1 MNVPP
6 GFVVQ
11 LVASEPEIRQPLC
24 LNFDDR
30 GRLWVLQYIQYPTP
44 AGLKPVKV
52 DQYLRTT
59 YDRVPEPP
67 PRGPKGADKITICDD
82 FDGNGHA
89 RHYKD
94 FIAGL
99 NLCSGFAIG
108 HGGVFVMQSPYLLFY
123 SDKNRDDVP
132 DGDPE
137 VLLSGFGMEDAH
149 AFANSLTWGPDG
161 WLYGVQGSTVT
172 AHVQG
177 IEFQQGVWRYHPV
190 THEFELFAEGGGN
203 LWGLDFDDDGEIFC
217 GTNASEQMLHALQGA
232 YYVKNFGK
240 HGALHNPY
248 TYGYFEHVNH
258 HGNRGHHLSTG
269 GIIYNGGTFPTE
281 FKGAYISGH
290 SLDNSVY
297 WSTVRPH
304 GSTFESTFGGELLKT
319 DDILFRAVNCRVGPD
334 GAVYVADWCDKR
346 VTHVDP
352 LDTWDRSNGR
362 VYKVQY
368 AQANTNVV
376 IPAFE
381 RESSLDLVAL
391 LNHTN
396 EWFAREAR
404 RILAERQDRFVLPR
418 LQNIVLSSTN
428 AHLQLEALWALYVSD
443 GFNEANAAKFLHHS
457 NPDIRK
463 WTVRLLGDSRLIT
476 PALRKSLVELARTEP
491 AAPVRAQLACSA
503 KRFPAADALPIIHEL
518 LLRNSDA
525 RDPCIPLLDWWAI
538 ENIAITNRNAV
549 LELFT
554 DEKLWNAPIVTG
566 TILERVAR
574 RYAAENDL
582 DACISLLRAPA
593 AHGQITKLAPVLKGI
608 DSGLAKVTS
617 TPPAFTAWVDSLP
630 GESKRDIRVVRL
642 GVRLHHEHS
651 EVIARSLIDDV
662 KTAKADR
669 IALIDSLGQNG
680 GAKFLPVLLNTL
692 RDTKSD
698 AIRNAA
704 LSSVEHYSDQTVA
717 NELIALYSH
726 ASAATRAQIVNALV
740 SRPAWAAQLITSVE
754 SKTIPAKDIS
764 IDTARQMAGSK
775 ELLPRI
781 EKIWGKIQPDSSA
794 EKQSTINRLKLVIR
808 PSGAAGRD
816 PTGNQTEGKKIFQ
829 KTCAVCH
836 TLFGEG
842 NKIGPDLTG
851 IDRKNLDS
859 LLLNIVNPSA
869 YIRPEYVN
877 FNIETKDDQN
887 LSGLVVDSS
896 PASVTILDRNNQKH
910 IIPRDNL
917 RSMQESQLSLMPEG
931 LLEPLKPKELM
942 DLFAYLQK

>member
-11 LVASEPEIRQPLC
+11 LVANEPEIRQPLC

-59 YDRVPEPP
+59 YDHVPEPP

-82 FDGNGHA
+82 FDSNGHA
-89 RHYKD
+89 RRYKN
-94 FIAGL
+94 FIEGL
-99 NLCSGFAIG
+99 NLCTGFAIG

-123 SDKNRDDVP
+123 PDKNRDDVP

-172 AHVQG
+172 AHVRG

-240 HGALHNPY
+240 HGALHNPN

-297 WSTVRPH
+297 WSTVKPH

-368 AQANTNVV
+368 SQAKTNVV
-376 IPAFE
+376 IPPFE
-381 RESSLDLVAL
+381 QESSSDLVGL

-404 RILAERQDRFVLPR
+404 RILAERHDEAVVPQ
-418 LQNIVLSSTN
+418 LQNVVLSSTN
-428 AHLQLEALWALYVSD
+428 AHLQLESLWALYVSG
-443 GFNEANAAKFLHHS
+443 GFTEANAAKFLHHA
-457 NPDIRK
+457 NADIRK
-463 WTVRLLGDSRLIT
+463 WTVRLLGDSRAVF
-476 PALRKSLVELARTEP
+476 PALRESLVELARNETS
-491 AAPVRAQLACSA
+491 APVRAQLACSA
-503 KRFPAADALPIIHEL
+503 KRFPTVTALPIIREL
-518 LLRNSDA
+518 LLHDADASDT
-525 RDPCIPLLDWWAI
+525 CIPLLEWWAI
-538 ENIAITNRNAV
+538 EDKAITNRDAV
-549 LELFT
+549 LHLFA
-554 DEKLWNAPIVTG
+554 DEKIWNAAIVKNV
-566 TILERVAR
+566 ILERVAR
-574 RYAAENDL
+574 RYATENDL
-582 DACISLLRAPA
+582 DACITLLRSPVAN
-593 AHGQITKLAPVLKGI
+593 GQISRLAPVLNGI
-608 DSGLAKVTS
+608 EAGLVKVTNAPS
-617 TPPAFTAWVDSLP
+617 TFATWIESLP
-630 GESKRDIRVVRL
+630 AESKQDMRVIRL
-642 GVRLHHEHS
+642 GVRLHHEAS
-651 EVIARSLIDDV
+651 EAIAQSMLNDA
-662 KTAKADR
+662 KTSKNDR
-669 IALIDSLGQNG
+669 AALIESLGQNG
-680 GAKFLPVLLNTL
+680 SPKFLPALLNTL

-698 AIRNAA
+698 MIRDAA
-704 LSSVEHYSDQTVA
+704 LSASEHYADASVA
-717 NELIALYSH
+717 TELIALYPQ
-726 ASAATRAQIVNALV
+726 AAPPTRARIVNALV
-740 SRPAWAAQLITSVE
+740 SRPTWAVQLVAAVE
-754 SKTIPAKDIS
+754 AKTIPVKDVS
-764 IDTARQMAGSK
+764 IDTARQMAGFK
-775 ELLPRI
+775 DLVPRI
-781 EKIWGKIQPDSSA
+781 ERIWGKIQASSSA
-794 EKQSTINRLKLVIR
+794 EKQSTINRLKLVIK

-816 PTGNQTEGKKIFQ
+816 PTGNPVEGKKIFQ
-829 KTCAVCH
+829 RTCAVCH

-842 NKIGPDLTG
+842 NHIGPDLTG
-851 IDRKNLDS
+851 IDRKNLDF

-869 YIRPEYVN
+869 YIRPEFVN
-877 FNIETKDDQN
+877 FEIETKDDQIF
-887 LSGLVVDSS
+887 SGLVVESS
-896 PASVTILDRNNQKH
+896 PASVTVLDRNNQKH
-910 IIPRDNL
+910 VIARETL
-917 RSMQESQLSLMPEG
+917 RSMRESQISLMPEG
-931 LLEPLKPKELM
+931 LLEALKPKELM